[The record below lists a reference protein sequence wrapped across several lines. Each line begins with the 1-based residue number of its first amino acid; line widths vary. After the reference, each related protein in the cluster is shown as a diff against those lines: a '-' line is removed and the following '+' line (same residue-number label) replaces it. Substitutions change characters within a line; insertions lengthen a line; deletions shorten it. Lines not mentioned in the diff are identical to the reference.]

1 MSPMKSLD
9 FRPSEAVPGAK
20 FNAIRSNVLPI
31 TYIADMHN
39 MLCCIMIDYSMQ
51 S

>member
-1 MSPMKSLD
+1 MSPRNILD
-9 FRPSEAVPGAK
+9 YRPSEAVPGLN

-31 TYIADMHN
+31 THIAVIHN
-39 MLCCIMIDYSMQ
+39 MLHCITIDYSMQ